1 MAKKSRGAR
10 PTRKTSASTKKRMGS
25 KSKSKSKKTSRS
37 TRKKTARMAAPRSVM
52 LSEPPTGLESDKEVD
67 FRPLKTQIGAH
78 IERLS
83 SVRDP
88 GMGVQN
94 ALRSLKQVQ
103 SDLSRECSPTMVIDT
118 P

>member
-10 PTRKTSASTKKRMGS
+10 PTRKTSASTRKKRG
-25 KSKSKSKKTSRS
+25 SKSKKTSRS
-37 TRKKTARMAAPRSVM
+37 TRKKTAKKAAPRSVM

>member
-25 KSKSKSKKTSRS
+25 KSKSKKTSRS
-37 TRKKTARMAAPRSVM
+37 TRKKTARKAAPRRVM